1 MEAQQ
6 PRCPL
11 AAVDL
16 LHCRG
21 GPEAPCNDGLDAR
34 IHAAHST
41 YTSRIRRA
49 GAQIQQAFSADGSR
63 DRQ

>member
-34 IHAAHST
+34 IHAAHSNVHKQNT
-41 YTSRIRRA
+41 KGRRTNTTSVFGRW
-49 GAQIQQAFSADGSR
+49 QP
-63 DRQ
+63 